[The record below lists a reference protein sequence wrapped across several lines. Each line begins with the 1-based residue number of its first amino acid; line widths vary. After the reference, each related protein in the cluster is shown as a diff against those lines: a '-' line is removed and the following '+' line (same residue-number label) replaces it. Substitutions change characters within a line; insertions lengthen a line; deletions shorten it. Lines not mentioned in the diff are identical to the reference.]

1 MPVQVPTDTGKRD
14 SSLVWG
20 GLEGPTHSCRKGETF
35 HRYYHPDEDIH
46 CVDPCSR
53 RVIYVRCG
61 AKMSPHSMGTS
72 RLLERDH
79 RVATFAFLA
88 DYTAGDARKLPPRF

>member
-53 RVIYVRCG
+53 RVIYV
-61 AKMSPHSMGTS
+61 TS